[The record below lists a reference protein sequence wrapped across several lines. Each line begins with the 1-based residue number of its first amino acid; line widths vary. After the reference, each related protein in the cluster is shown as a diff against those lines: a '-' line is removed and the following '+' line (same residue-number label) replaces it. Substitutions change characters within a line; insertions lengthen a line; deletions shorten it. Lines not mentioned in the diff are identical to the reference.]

1 MRNLWKNLFG
11 LWVIGMAL
19 GVSVPAQAASAPG
32 PYYPTPSWDQ
42 TLPAATRFIVLT
54 NMSNQAVL
62 DRETGL
68 VWERSPDVGPPPFGL
83 TRTWF
88 DSQVICN
95 IKTVGNRKGWRVPT
109 VHELATL
116 IDPTNPAGNPDLP
129 VGHPFSNVQSTTYW
143 SATTDAAD
151 PTRAW
156 EVNFFFGNA
165 AGGPESEPKTYEN
178 PVWCVRGGV
187 GADPK

>member
-1 MRNLWKNLFG
+1 MRTHLKSLFG
-11 LWVIGMAL
+11 LLAIGAVF
-19 GVSVPAQAASAPG
+19 GNGAPAEAASG
-32 PYYPTPSWDQ
+32 VGFYYPYPAWDQ
-42 TLPAATRFIVLT
+42 TLPAASRFLVLT
-54 NMSNQAVL
+54 NMNNEGVL

-68 VWERSPDVGPPPFGL
+68 VWERSPAVGAPPTGL
-83 TRTWF
+83 TRNWW

-109 VHELATL
+109 VYELATL
-116 IDPTNPAGNPDLP
+116 IDPTNPNGNPDLP
-129 VGHPFSNVQSTTYW
+129 AGHPFINVQSTTYW

-151 PTRAW
+151 ATRGW
-156 EVNFFFGNA
+156 EVNFFFGNL
-165 AGGPESEPKTYEN
+165 AGGPESEVKTLEN